1 MTQEKINQMIL
12 NGEPINN
19 IIEAQLKLKSDR
31 QIIYD
36 EILRENKIHNK
47 KFSEHEVSIPMIIF
61 NKIFENLDK

>member
-12 NGEPINN
+12 NGESINN
-19 IIEAQLKLKSDR
+19 ITEAQLKLKSDR

-36 EILRENKIHNK
+36 EIVRYNKIYND
-47 KFSEHEVSIPMIIF
+47 KFSEHEISIPMFIF